1 MSLQLK
7 NFHVI
12 VTGGTGGL
20 GMTVVSEY
28 IRQGATV
35 VTNYRDSAK
44 MKALE
49 DAVRNPERLTGI
61 QADLTS
67 EKEVHSFFQEYRRKF
82 KRLDVLVHTLGGFW
96 MGAEIAD
103 TSLEKWI
110 MIQNL
115 NLTSTFL
122 CTREAFGMMKSQCS
136 GKIFTVASQTIENCP
151 GKMGAYAVSKTGVM
165 ALTRILA
172 NEGKSYNIQANCL
185 VPSIIDTEENRKAMP
200 DADYTQ
206 WVTPKE
212 IAQLFIQLSK
222 PESKALSQSVLR
234 VYGKV

>member
-7 NFHVI
+7 NFLVI

-28 IRQGATV
+28 SRQGATV
-35 VTNYRDSAK
+35 VTNYRDPAK
-44 MKALE
+44 MRALE
-49 DAVRNPERLTGI
+49 KKVGSSDQLIGI

-67 EKEVHSFFQEYRRKF
+67 EKMVQSFFKEYKRKF

-96 MGAEIAD
+96 MGGEIAE
-103 TSLEKWI
+103 TSLEKWTQL
-110 MIQNL
+110 QNL

-122 CTREAFGMMKSQCS
+122 CTREAFRMMKSQCS
-136 GKIFTVASQTIENCP
+136 GKIFTVSAQAADTLP
-151 GKMGAYAVSKTGVM
+151 GKMGAYAVSKAGVM
-165 ALTRILA
+165 ALTRIIA
-172 NEGKSYNIQANCL
+172 TEGKSYNIQANCL
-185 VPSIIDTEENRKAMP
+185 LPSIIDTAENRKAMP
-200 DADYTQ
+200 DADFTR

-212 IAQLFIQLSK
+212 IAQLLIQLSK
-222 PESKALSQSVLR
+222 PETNAMSQSVLR